1 MRKSRIKNRLENSKA
16 LEAQLQMIYRM
27 KETAKR
33 IGAKTAKGE
42 SPQHEVLVS

>member
-1 MRKSRIKNRLENSKA
+1 MRKSGIKNRLENSKT

-33 IGAKTAKGE
+33 IVAKTAKGE
-42 SPQHEVLVS
+42 SPKHEVLVS